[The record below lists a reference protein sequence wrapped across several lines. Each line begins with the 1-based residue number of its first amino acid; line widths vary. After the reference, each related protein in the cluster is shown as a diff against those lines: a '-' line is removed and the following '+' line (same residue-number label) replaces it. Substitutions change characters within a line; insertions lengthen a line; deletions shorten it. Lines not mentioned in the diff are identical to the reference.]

1 MKQDELILQVAKDL
15 YQLAEHIDGLFKAK
29 PALPQEKKTPSIEEV
44 RSVLAE
50 KSQAG
55 KGPEIRK
62 LIVKYGADKLT
73 DLEPSCYEA
82 LLQEVEAL

>member
-15 YQLAEHIDGLFKAK
+15 YKLAEHIDSLFNVAS
-29 PALPQEKKTPSIEEV
+29 EKKAISIEEV

-55 KGPEIRK
+55 KGPEIRA
-62 LIVKYGADKLT
+62 LIEKYGADKLT
-73 DLEPSCYEA
+73 DLEPTCYEA
-82 LLQEVEAL
+82 LLNEVKAL

>member
-15 YQLAEHIDGLFKAK
+15 YKLAEHIDSLFKVE
-29 PALPQEKKTPSIEEV
+29 PEKKNISLEEV

-55 KGPEIRK
+55 KGPEIRA
-62 LIVKYGADKLT
+62 LIEKYGADKLT
-73 DLEPSCYEA
+73 DLESSYYEA
-82 LLQEVEAL
+82 LLNEVEAL

>member
-15 YQLAEHIDGLFKAK
+15 YKLAGHIDSLFKVE
-29 PALPQEKKTPSIEEV
+29 PEKKAISIEEV
-44 RSVLAE
+44 RSLLAE

-55 KGPEIRK
+55 KGPEIRA

-82 LLQEVEAL
+82 LLNEVEAL

>member
-1 MKQDELILQVAKDL
+1 MKQDKLILQVAKDL
-15 YQLAEHIDGLFKAK
+15 YKLAEHIDSLFNVE
-29 PALPQEKKTPSIEEV
+29 PEKKDISLEEV

-55 KGPEIRK
+55 KGLEIRA

-82 LLQEVEAL
+82 LLDEVEAL

>member
-1 MKQDELILQVAKDL
+1 MKQDELILKVAKDL
-15 YQLAEHIDGLFKAK
+15 YQLAEHIDSLFKVE
-29 PALPQEKKTPSIEEV
+29 PEKKDISLEAV

-55 KGPEIRK
+55 KGPEIRA

-82 LLQEVEAL
+82 LLDEVEAL